1 MDYKEKYEYWQTSDV
16 VDAQTKQELE
26 ALKANDG
33 EIQERFFKDLEF
45 GTGGLRGILGA
56 GSSRMN
62 KYTVRKAT
70 QGLANYICD
79 NGESA

>member
-33 EIQERFFKDLEF
+33 EIQDAR
-45 GTGGLRGILGA
+45 RC
-56 GSSRMN
+56 GS
-62 KYTVRKAT
+62 
-70 QGLANYICD
+70 
-79 NGESA
+79 